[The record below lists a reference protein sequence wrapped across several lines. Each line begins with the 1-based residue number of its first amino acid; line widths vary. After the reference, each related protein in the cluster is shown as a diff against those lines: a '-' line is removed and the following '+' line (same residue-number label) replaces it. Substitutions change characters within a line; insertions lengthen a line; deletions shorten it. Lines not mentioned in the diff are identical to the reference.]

1 MANKLGVVWSLI
13 TIGVVAI
20 LAIVLWLAAPTI
32 LLWWLL
38 IGVWPWQ

>member
-1 MANKLGVVWSLI
+1 MWGSVLMILAFG
-13 TIGVVAI
+13 VAI
-20 LAIVLWLAAPTI
+20 LLWVAAPTI